1 VSRFRMAI
9 LLALVAVT
17 ALPTTAHARRL
28 AYCHLFSPSAVGKAS
43 GYRGIVVSGYEGD
56 SPTFTNSHGRM
67 QVCDFASGRDPVAE
81 SSVITFR
88 TAATTAKEFTMQIKA
103 RRGQGDAAPKRV
115 SGPWKQA
122 YAFANGEMY
131 VLKGRHIFHE
141 QFTVRVTARAARA
154 LAVKAAHG
162 L

>member
-1 VSRFRMAI
+1 MSRFRMAI
-9 LLALVAVT
+9 ILALVAVT

-28 AYCHLFSPSAVGKAS
+28 AYCHLFSPSAVGRAT
-43 GYRGIVVSGYEGD
+43 GYRGISVSGYAGD
-56 SPTFTNSHGRM
+56 SPTFTRSHGQM
-67 QVCDFASGRDPVAE
+67 QVCQYTSGRDPVGE

-88 TAATTAKEFTMQIKA
+88 TAATTAKEFKAQIRA

-131 VLKGRHIFHE
+131 VLKGRHIFHM
-141 QFTVRVTARAARA
+141 QFTVRTTARKAKP
-154 LAVKAAHG
+154 LAVKAAQR